1 MKHLTSDQR
10 YEISAFLKAGLN
22 KSQIAE
28 QLHVHKSTISRE
40 IRRNGYSRY
49 RV

>member
-10 YEISAFLKAGLN
+10 HEISAFLKAGLN
-22 KSQIAE
+22 KSQIAK

-40 IRRNGYSRY
+40 IQASTY
-49 RV
+49 